1 MSRVIQG
8 LSNCESAQQCV
19 FLCYI
24 SLVNDTALEEKY
36 VYFLQ
41 IFIWENWDAY
51 HFSLIYFYEHKKLE
65 SYNTTIV
72 QSPLLPV
79 E

>member
-24 SLVNDTALEEKY
+24 SLINDTALEEKY

-41 IFIWENWDAY
+41 IFIWEN
-51 HFSLIYFYEHKKLE
+51 
-65 SYNTTIV
+65 
-72 QSPLLPV
+72 
-79 E
+79 

>member
-1 MSRVIQG
+1 LETHFHDCPLYNVIYLFFSHAAWKSQMSRVIQG

-24 SLVNDTALEEKY
+24 SLINDTALEEKY

-41 IFIWENWDAY
+41 IFIWEN
-51 HFSLIYFYEHKKLE
+51 
-65 SYNTTIV
+65 
-72 QSPLLPV
+72 
-79 E
+79 